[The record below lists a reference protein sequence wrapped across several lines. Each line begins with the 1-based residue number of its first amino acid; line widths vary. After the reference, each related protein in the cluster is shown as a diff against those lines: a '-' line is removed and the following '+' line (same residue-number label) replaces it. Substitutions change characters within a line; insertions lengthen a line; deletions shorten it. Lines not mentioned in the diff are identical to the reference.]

1 MDDDSE
7 KKTSYNYRLLAAVD
21 QSVAAGRD
29 FVVGKGWA
37 PLVNVGLAEL
47 RNVAN
52 RQRERLLCLL
62 CQELVSAGFECL
74 HQNKSM
80 SLDLAGD

>member
-7 KKTSYNYRLLAAVD
+7 KKTSYNYQLLAAVD
-21 QSVAAGRD
+21 QSIAAARD

-37 PLVNVGLAEL
+37 PLANVGIAEL

-52 RQRERLLCLL
+52 RQRERVLCL
-62 CQELVSAGFECL
+62 
-74 HQNKSM
+74 
-80 SLDLAGD
+80 